1 LAAQAVLRPAAAEA
15 VEDRAAVVVAVGHR
29 AEAVAAVAVAVATE
43 ISRWVLRQEAA
54 CAHGSVR

>member
-29 AEAVAAVAVAVATE
+29 AEAVAVAVATE
-43 ISRWVLRQEAA
+43 IARSVLRQEAA

>member
-15 VEDRAAVVVAVGHR
+15 VEDRAAVVVAVGHL
-29 AEAVAAVAVAVATE
+29 AEAVAAVAVATE
-43 ISRWVLRQEAA
+43 ISRSVLRQEAA